1 MMKRTLNLQAN
12 LIAEQGRFEWLDKLI
27 QTWYN
32 TLMRKTNNITR
43 TKKGNYM
50 SYTFEI
56 VAARLPVG
64 LTNEKDI
71 IRQTGKVLEDM
82 GMTYVERNFHMNVD
96 ADFLPEVLSH
106 YNG

>member
-1 MMKRTLNLQAN
+1 
-12 LIAEQGRFEWLDKLI
+12 
-27 QTWYN
+27 
-32 TLMRKTNNITR
+32 MRKTNNITR

>member
-1 MMKRTLNLQAN
+1 MRNRN
-12 LIAEQGRFEWLDKLI
+12 
-27 QTWYN
+27 N
-32 TLMRKTNNITR
+32 TS

-96 ADFLPEVLSH
+96 ADFLPEVLNH

>member
-1 MMKRTLNLQAN
+1 MG
-12 LIAEQGRFEWLDKLI
+12 E
-27 QTWYN
+27 TWYN
-32 TLMRKTNNITR
+32 TRMKNRNNTL

-64 LTNEKDI
+64 LTSEKDI

-96 ADFLPEVLSH
+96 ADFLPEVLNH

>member
-1 MMKRTLNLQAN
+1 MR
-12 LIAEQGRFEWLDKLI
+12 
-27 QTWYN
+27 N
-32 TLMRKTNNITR
+32 TNSTS

-56 VAARLPVG
+56 VAARLPAG
-64 LTNEKDI
+64 LTSEKDI

-96 ADFLPEVLSH
+96 ADFLPEVLNH

>member
-1 MMKRTLNLQAN
+1 MKNR
-12 LIAEQGRFEWLDKLI
+12 
-27 QTWYN
+27 
-32 TLMRKTNNITR
+32 NNTR

-56 VAARLPVG
+56 VAARLPAG
-64 LTNEKDI
+64 LTSEQDI
-71 IRQTGKVLEDM
+71 IRHTGTVLEDM

-96 ADFLPEVLSH
+96 PDFLMEVLNH